1 MRRVKY
7 KGKEISTIED
17 LKKNISNWQEDKS
30 AATLGEFVFH
40 GGLKRLE
47 GIINDIFTVIQPG
60 TTIHRFDYIDF
71 EHETKFDKYGNGR
84 IHDLALK
91 GITNCSDKVFVGI
104 EAKVNEPFDSRDIQS
119 AYLSG
124 LLRRAN
130 GEKSNLPDRIESLI
144 RRNNFKKQNNTPKRF
159 TKENLN
165 LKYQLLFSTIGTIS
179 EDADIYIFL
188 VLVFH
193 TKIYD
198 DIKGVQNYHDFI
210 EFMNAITSRNISRD
224 KNLYEIEVYADDELK
239 NKKEMYA
246 AYVSIDA

>member
-1 MRRVKY
+1 MNY
-7 KGKEISTIED
+7 KGKAISTIED
-17 LKKNISNWQEDKS
+17 LKKNISNWQEGKS
-30 AATLGEFVFH
+30 AATLGKFVFH
-40 GGLKRLE
+40 GGLERIE
-47 GIINDIFTVIQPG
+47 GIVNDIFSVIRPG
-60 TTIHRFDYIDF
+60 TNIQQFDCIDF
-71 EHETKFDKYGNGR
+71 EHETKFDKFGNGR
-84 IHDLALK
+84 MHDLALW
-91 GITNCSDKVFVGI
+91 GSTNCSDRFFVGI

-144 RRNNFKKQNNTPKRF
+144 RRNNFKQNNASKRF
-159 TKENLN
+159 TKDNLK

-179 EDADIYIFL
+179 EDADFYIFL

-210 EFMNAITSRNISRD
+210 AFMNAITSRNISRD
-224 KNLYEIEVYADDELK
+224 KNLYEIEVYADDKLE
-239 NKKEMYA
+239 NKKKMYA
-246 AYVSIDA
+246 AYVSIV